1 MIFLE
6 EHARLLLLLH
16 TALAVGAVAAS
27 THLVLWLRK
36 VRRGQHGKLAA
47 ARRFALYAA
56 LLHLGAFV
64 AGNLMY
70 PAYKVRVK
78 VSYLQNPP
86 AVLDDAEARAARA
99 LEAERRFHDPAAPA
113 PSKGQLTRSHA
124 GKPGAADR
132 IGRWFDSKEHWVAM
146 GLPLALALAFLLPAW
161 RPEPGEGAEIGGFV
175 FLLALGACFTL
186 WFGAIVGVLVTSFR
200 AVG

>member
-1 MIFLE
+1 VIFLE
-6 EHARLLLLLH
+6 EHARILLLLH
-16 TALAVGAVAAS
+16 TALAVAAVAAS

-36 VRRGQHGKLAA
+36 VRRGQHGKLPA

-70 PAYKVRVK
+70 PTYKVRVK
-78 VSYLQNPP
+78 VAYLQNPP
-86 AVLDDAEARAARA
+86 AVLDYADARAARA
-99 LEAERRFHDPAAPA
+99 LEAERRFHDPGAAAP
-113 PSKGQLTRSHA
+113 SEGQLARAHA
-124 GKPGAADR
+124 GRPGAAER
-132 IGRWFDSKEHWVAM
+132 ISRWFDSKEHWVAM

-161 RPEPGEGAEIGGFV
+161 RPEPGEGAEVGSIV

-186 WFGAIVGVLVTSFR
+186 WFGAIVGVVTASWR